1 MHLAADASDP
11 LDALL
16 GGAGDLSH
24 GGGGSVC
31 QLDVLE
37 VGPQALDRVEARG
50 QGLGAALPP
59 AGPAVWARKA
69 RMARLRWAPS
79 PSHNKVA
86 FWSPRERRSSPS
98 TPMSESV
105 S

>member
-31 QLDVLE
+31 QLEVLE
-37 VGPQALDRVEARG
+37 VGSEDA
-50 QGLGAALPP
+50 
-59 AGPAVWARKA
+59 
-69 RMARLRWAPS
+69 ARLVR
-79 PSHNKVA
+79 
-86 FWSPRERRSSPS
+86 
-98 TPMSESV
+98 
-105 S
+105 